1 MKKLIFIILA
11 AAAALTL
18 FPQDSGFLQ
27 ADGVF
32 PVNNRTYVPNMIKLF
47 DAAQKT
53 IHVLM
58 LEGNYFPDRPEGI
71 NMQLYNAMFDAAKRG
86 VKVTVILDQSDF
98 NMNQSKKNLDMGEFF
113 RENGVD
119 VFYDDPSTTTHSKT
133 LIVDSLYT
141 VVGSTNWSYY
151 ALEKN
156 NESSVI
162 IKSKPVAEAY
172 ENYFEEVKK
181 SSSEKMSVL

>member
-1 MKKLIFIILA
+1 MKKTLLLILIAASAIL
-11 AAAALTL
+11 L
-18 FPQDSGFLQ
+18 FSQNGGFMS

-47 DAAQKT
+47 GSAQKT
-53 IHVLM
+53 IHVIM
-58 LEGNYFPDRPEGI
+58 LEGNYFPDRPDGI

-113 RENGVD
+113 RENGVN
-119 VFYDDPSTTTHSKT
+119 VLYDDPSTTTHAKT

-162 IKSKPVAEAY
+162 IKSRLVAEVY
-172 ENYFEEVKK
+172 EKYFDELKK
-181 SSSEKMSVL
+181 TSSEKMSVL